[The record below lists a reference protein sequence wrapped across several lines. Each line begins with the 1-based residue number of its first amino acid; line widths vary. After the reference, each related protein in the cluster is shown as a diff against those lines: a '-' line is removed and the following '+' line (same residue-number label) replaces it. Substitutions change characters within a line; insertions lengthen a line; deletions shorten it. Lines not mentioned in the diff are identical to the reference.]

1 VKNFLT
7 KRTGAL
13 VVTTINDGKFLD
25 EYRANLHQFG
35 HLASVTVYVVTDLK
49 TPPTLREAAERN
61 RQQGLDVT
69 IMDVEEQN
77 AFLDHLGFPHQMLL
91 LNSDHRRNA
100 GYLAAYASGCQT
112 VVSIDDDNYPEP
124 NVDFW
129 GHHQKGL
136 DSTPV
141 SLIDSSSQFYN
152 ICELMT
158 YDHPGLPYARG
169 FPYFARHEPP
179 TINQIQPP
187 APLSTHINAGL
198 WLLDPDLDAISWL
211 VMPRKSVALSGDSV
225 HLSARTWT
233 PINSQNTA
241 LRGDA
246 LAAYYFIKMGFPI
259 DGLLIDRYG
268 DIFQGYFVQA
278 CTKALG
284 GVVRVGTPCAQHR
297 RNSHNFMNDARQE
310 MACIL
315 LLEELLQWLVTEA
328 CPEGRN
334 YPEVYGSLAHLLE
347 DASQRFQSRFWT
359 SSARAF
365 IHQTV
370 YQMKA
375 WAQVC
380 GKIRN

>member
-1 VKNFLT
+1 MSKFLT
-7 KRTGAL
+7 KRPGAI
-13 VVTTINDGKFLD
+13 VVTTINNGNFLN
-25 EYRANLHQFG
+25 EYSDNLRRFG
-35 HLASVTVYVVTDLK
+35 HLDSVTLYVITDLK
-49 TPPTLREAAERN
+49 TPATLREVAEKN
-61 RQQGLDVT
+61 RKQGLDVVV
-69 IMDVEEQN
+69 MDVEEQN
-77 AFLDHLGFPHQMLL
+77 AFLDQLGFPHQLLL

-129 GHHQKGL
+129 GSHQKGL
-136 DSTPV
+136 DSTPAT
-141 SLIDSSSQFYN
+141 LIDSSNRFYN

-158 YDHPGLPYARG
+158 YDHPGLPYPRG
-169 FPYFARHEPP
+169 FPYFARHQPP
-179 TINQIQPP
+179 TITKTSPS
-187 APLSTHINAGL
+187 ASFSTHLNAGL
-198 WLLDPDLDAISWL
+198 WLIDPDLDAISWL
-211 VMPRKSVALSGDSV
+211 VMPRKSVALSGESI
-225 HLSARTWT
+225 HLGTKTWT

-268 DIFQGYFVQA
+268 DIFQGYLVQA
-278 CTKALG
+278 CIKALG
-284 GVVRVGTPCAQHR
+284 GVVRIGTPCVQHR

-315 LLEELLQWLVTEA
+315 LLEEMLEWLVTEA
-328 CPEGRN
+328 RPEGRT
-334 YPEVYGSLAHLLE
+334 YPEVYASLAHLLE

-370 YQMKA
+370 YQMKV

-380 GKIRN
+380 GKIRS